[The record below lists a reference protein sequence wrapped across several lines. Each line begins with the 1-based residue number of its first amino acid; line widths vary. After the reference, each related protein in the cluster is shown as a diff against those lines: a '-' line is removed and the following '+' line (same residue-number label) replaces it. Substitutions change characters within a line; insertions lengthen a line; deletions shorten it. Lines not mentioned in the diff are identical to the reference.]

1 MKKIISM
8 ILALVMVFAIGATAF
23 AATDNT
29 VTGSVPSHNHE
40 WSDWTNYEDRQERHC
55 EECGITEIIYKD
67 GVDESNPNTGASAA
81 IGMAVLVAAAAATSF
96 KRG

>member
-23 AATDNT
+23 AATSN
-29 VTGSVPSHNHE
+29 VGSLPTHEHE
-40 WSDWTNYEDRQERHC
+40 WDWTEHNDRWERTC
-55 EECGITEIIYKD
+55 EECGVTEIIYKD

-81 IGMAVLVAAAAATSF
+81 LGMIVLASAAALSF
-96 KRG
+96 KRK

>member
-23 AATDNT
+23 AATDT
-29 VTGSVPSHNHE
+29 TISPPTHDHD
-40 WSDWTNYEDRQERHC
+40 WSDWEEYDDRWERTC

-67 GVDESNPNTGASAA
+67 GVDEANPETGAASALGMIALVSAA
-81 IGMAVLVAAAAATSF
+81 AVSAF
-96 KRG
+96 KRK

>member
-23 AATDNT
+23 AATSN
-29 VTGSVPSHNHE
+29 VGSMPTHNHE
-40 WSDWTNYEDRQERHC
+40 WDDWEEYNDRWVRYC

-67 GVDESNPNTGASAA
+67 GVDESNPDTGASAA
-81 IGMAVLVAAAAATSF
+81 IAMAALASAAVLSF
-96 KRG
+96 RRKK